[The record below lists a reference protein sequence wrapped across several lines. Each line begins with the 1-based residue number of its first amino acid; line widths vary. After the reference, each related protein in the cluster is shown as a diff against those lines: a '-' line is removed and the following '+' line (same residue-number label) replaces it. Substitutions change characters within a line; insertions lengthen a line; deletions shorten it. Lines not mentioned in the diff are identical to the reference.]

1 MALRVVVVGAGP
13 MGLAAAIGAVDRGY
27 EVTVVERGR
36 VGESLRSWGAT
47 RFFTPLGMNVPPRFR
62 EILGARMPA
71 PDTLLTG
78 QEMAEQILEP
88 LVASDLLRGR
98 VRTGQTVRAIG
109 RRGLTRGDFAGHP
122 LRSERPFR
130 LLLSGA
136 EGESVLEA
144 EIVLDA
150 SGGSILPKAIGAGGL
165 PARGELALNGSAIR
179 TLGELHER
187 SPDLRGRR
195 ILLVGHGH
203 SAANAIVH
211 FSSLAEQGYGT
222 SVVWAVRTLSRR
234 PCEEIANDPLAE
246 RRSVVEQANSLAESP
261 SSWLQIERRAMIESI
276 HRFNGHLDVTLSG
289 GRKIEVDRIAAFT
302 GYRPDGSFLTELTAE
317 VSPVTEGG
325 GRLYRAISNI
335 TDCLATPVVRREDL
349 ESGEPNFFFVGSR
362 SYGRARTFLLQTGLA
377 QLETI
382 LDILPR

>member
-13 MGLAAAIGAVDRGY
+13 MGLAAAIGALDRGY
-27 EVTVVERGR
+27 DVTVVERGR

-47 RFFTPLGMNVPPRFR
+47 RFFTPLEMNIPPRFR

-71 PDTLLTG
+71 ADVLLTG

-88 LVASDLLRGR
+88 LAESAALRGR
-98 VRTGQTVRAIG
+98 VRTGQTVLAIG
-109 RRGLTRGDFAGHP
+109 RRGLTRGDYAGHP
-122 LRSERPFR
+122 LRAERPFR

-136 EGESVLEA
+136 EGESALEA

-150 SGGSILPKAIGAGGL
+150 SGGFTLPKAIGAGGL
-165 PARGELALNGSAIR
+165 PARGELGLNGSAIR
-179 TLGELHER
+179 TLGELVER
-187 SPDLRGRR
+187 SPELRGRR

-203 SAANAIVH
+203 SAANAIGH
-211 FSSLAEQGYGT
+211 FSSLAEQGQGA
-222 SVVWAVRTLSRR
+222 SVVWAVRTLNRR
-234 PCEEIANDPLAE
+234 PCEEIANDPLPE
-246 RRSVVEQANSLAESP
+246 RKSVVERANSLAESP
-261 SSWLQIERRAMIESI
+261 PSWLQIERRAMIESI
-276 HRFNGHLDVTLSG
+276 RVTSGHLDVTLSG
-289 GRKIEVDRIAAFT
+289 DRTVEVDRIAAFT

-335 TDCLATPVVRREDL
+335 TDCLTTPLVRREDL

-362 SYGRARTFLLQTGLA
+362 SYGRARTFLLQTGLS
-377 QLETI
+377 QLEMI
-382 LDILPR
+382 LDILPH